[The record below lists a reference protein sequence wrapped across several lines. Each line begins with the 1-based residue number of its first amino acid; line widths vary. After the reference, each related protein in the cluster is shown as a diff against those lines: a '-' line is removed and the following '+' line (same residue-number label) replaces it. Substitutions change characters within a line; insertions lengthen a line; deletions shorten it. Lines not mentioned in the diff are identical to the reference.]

1 MTTIWGI
8 VSNWSGWL
16 RKRKTAASIT
26 ALSVLVAV
34 PVTAALIHQGF
45 PVTEVDL
52 ESRDVW
58 VTNGE
63 SLLAGRLNDQISELD
78 GAVST
83 ASNNADVLQNGDD
96 VFLQDKALSS
106 LERIDPAFTSLIQ
119 RISLP
124 TGATVH
130 YGGDRLSV
138 VAGETGKLWSVDA
151 AGELRFD
158 PTETKPI
165 ISIGKAGQAVVTST
179 GTILAV
185 APAKQLLYRILPDGT
200 KTESKLPKLDE
211 YQLSA
216 AGEQAVILDLKR
228 GELVK
233 QDGSVTEL
241 PGDPLKIQEPSAAD
255 DAAVIATG
263 DSLVRIPLG
272 GGDPEVLD
280 ADVLTEA
287 TTAEEVTAPV
297 YLDGCM
303 HGAWASS
310 SRYAAEC
317 ADGKPIIADIDPET
331 VGQQLVFRVNRSVIA
346 LNNIQTGNSWLVQDN
361 MRLVDNWDEVTPPQE
376 EDGEE
381 GDEKASE
388 QSFEDTLAER
398 TENNRP
404 PLARDDTFGVRP
416 GRATVLPL
424 LDNDSD
430 PDGDVL
436 TIQNTSDVAAESG
449 TLEYIDG
456 GRALQF
462 TPAEGFVAGTT
473 SFRYSVSDGRPGG
486 VAEALVSLAI
496 KPPEVNEPPTSH
508 REAAVSVEA
517 GQTVTYNVLAD
528 WRDPDGDDIFL
539 QSASP
544 ASGDLVRFTPD
555 GFVTFTHASPE
566 MGPRDVKFVVSDGV
580 ASAEGT
586 LTVDVQPAGALS
598 PIGTPDFVSTF
609 VGESALVQPLQ
620 NDQSPSGAPLGLIGV
635 EALQGGL
642 VSSPS
647 LEKQSVTVSSNE
659 PGTYYLKYT
668 LGAGIASSIGLIRV
682 DVLEK
687 PTEVLPPV
695 AVKDEGYLRPNE
707 TITIPVLANDES
719 PSGQVLAVQ
728 SVDVPDASA
737 SLSVEVLDSA
747 VVRVSSSTPLE
758 QQLQFTYTVSDGTST
773 ATAAVTIVPVPPLPK
788 HQAPVATDDAA
799 VVRAGDIA
807 NIAVLENDYHPDA
820 AVMLIDRALV
830 DEPTAGLA
838 FVDDDEVRFQAPS
851 EPGTYTAT
859 YRVYDTFGEADTA
872 TVTFNVVG
880 EDKKN
885 NQPPVPQLLTSRVF
899 AGATVKV
906 DVPLDGLDPNGD
918 SVVVDD
924 IASAPLLGRVI
935 EQGSTWF
942 VYEAA
947 PDSSGT
953 DTFQY
958 RVRDT
963 YGAVAV
969 GTIKIGVIGRPA
981 VDGQPNAV
989 DDYVEV
995 LPGKVASVPV
1005 LENDSDPN
1013 GYTLK
1018 LTPKLLSVDDGLQA
1032 EVSKS
1037 RVVIEVPE
1045 EEAFF
1050 TVRYQVTNGKGGID
1064 SAYIQVKVTKD
1075 AKPQY
1080 PEADDH
1086 VLEDADIV
1094 GKPTVDIDVL
1104 DGAQNPGGVVDDL
1117 QATLEGVNAAS
1128 GEIRDGNTIRVTLTD
1143 RRQAIA
1149 YRLTDPVTKLSGAAF
1164 IIVPAATDGEPPR
1177 MKSPLPEQI
1186 VKVNETRTWKLSEIT
1201 EAPSGKPVTIGSE
1214 GSVVNF
1220 RGNGTSSY
1228 VDDATITFT
1237 PAKDYRG
1244 PASVSFEATDGRES
1258 KLLTLPITV
1267 GDPDLEDVAPTFTPP
1282 TVTIEAGEAPL
1293 VVDLRASSDH
1303 PNPKILAALAYQG
1316 FGGTTAGVQGN
1327 LSGSQLTIS
1336 APQGTQPGTSATL
1349 TFTVTYKEY
1358 SVPGSV
1364 NVRVVS
1370 STRPLP
1376 IAVDDRV
1383 EEGRKNKAESISVT
1397 ANDSNPF
1404 KDTPLKVLD
1413 ATVESAPAG
1422 GATAAVSGD
1431 KVIVTPGSSK
1441 SGTVS
1446 VVYTIQDATNDP
1458 NRRVQGRITVV
1469 VKDVPDPPTIA
1480 VKSAKSGKIVV
1491 VVGGSPASNGS
1502 PIEYHAVTWSGGGE
1516 KQCAPGNDCSFDV
1529 ANGQNY
1535 TFSAYAKNAVGPSAA
1550 SNQVS
1555 ATAYGVP
1562 SAPQNVSLSSSG
1574 DAPATLT
1581 MRWNQPADTGGRI
1594 DNYTWRIM
1602 SGSSTVQT
1610 GTTAG
1615 TSDSIGNIG
1624 AGTYQVYV
1632 SATGPGGTGSEGGPA
1647 EATVKDPPPPKPSGS
1662 LSKTGP
1668 AINCQSGGTGCHQV
1682 KVSYDN
1688 VPNGNYNVEIQ
1699 RNGSAVGST
1708 SNVNASGSGSFTH
1721 NNHLG
1726 VMPAG
1731 ETIRA
1736 FFTNTATGETFY
1748 IGSMSAAEWNA
1759 Q

>member
-1 MTTIWGI
+1 M
-8 VSNWSGWL
+8 SNWSAWL

-83 ASNNADVLQNGDD
+83 ASNNADVLQDGDD

-119 RISLP
+119 RVSLP

-138 VAGETGKLWSVDA
+138 VAGEIGKLWSVDA

-165 ISIGKAGQAVVTST
+165 VSIGKAGQAVVTST

-185 APAKQLLYRILPDGT
+185 APAKGILYRILPDGT

-216 AGEQAVILDLKR
+216 AGEQAVILDLKS
-228 GELVK
+228 GDLVK
-233 QDGSVTEL
+233 QDGSMVEL
-241 PGDPLKIQEPSAAD
+241 PGKPLKIQEPSASD

-280 ADVLTEA
+280 ADVVTEA
-287 TTAEEVTAPV
+287 TSAAEVTAPV
-297 YLDGCM
+297 NLDGCM

-317 ADGKPIIADIDPET
+317 ADKKPVIADINPET

-346 LNNIQTGNSWLVQDN
+346 LNNVQTGNSWLVQAN

-376 EDGEE
+376 EDGED

-398 TENNRP
+398 TEENRP
-404 PLARDDTFGVRP
+404 PIARDDAFGVRP

-430 PDGDVL
+430 ADGDVL
-436 TIQNTSDVAAESG
+436 TIQNFGDIGPETG
-449 TLEYIDG
+449 KLEYIDG
-456 GRALQF
+456 KRALQF

-473 SFRYSVSDGRPGG
+473 SFRYSVNDGRPGG
-486 VAEALVSLAI
+486 VAEANVSIAI

-580 ASAEGT
+580 TSAEGT
-586 LTVDVQPAGALS
+586 LKVDVQPAGALS

-609 VGESALVQPLQ
+609 VGESAQVLPLA

-687 PTEVLPPV
+687 PTDVQPPV

-719 PSGQVLAVQ
+719 PGGQVLALQ
-728 SVDVPDASA
+728 SVDVPDESA

-747 VVRVSSSTPLE
+747 VVRVSSSAPLE
-758 QQLQFTYTVSDGTST
+758 GQLQFTYTVSDGTSS

-788 HQAPVATDDAA
+788 HQAPVASDDAV

-807 NIAVLENDYHPDA
+807 NVAVLDNDYHPDA
-820 AVMLIDRALV
+820 AVMLVDRELV
-830 DEPTAGLA
+830 DVPTAGLA
-838 FVDDDEVRFQAPS
+838 FVDDDEVRFQAPT

-899 AGATVKV
+899 AGATVRV

-918 SVVVDD
+918 SVVLDD

-958 RVRDT
+958 RVKDT

-969 GTIKIGVIGRPA
+969 GTIKIGVIGRPE

-989 DDYVEV
+989 DDYIEV

-1005 LENDSDPN
+1005 LSNDSDPN
-1013 GYTLK
+1013 GYKLK
-1018 LTPKLLSVDDGLQA
+1018 LEPKLLSVDDGLTA

-1037 RVVIEVPE
+1037 RVVIEVPD

-1050 TVRYQVTNGKGGID
+1050 TVRYQITNGKGGID

-1075 AKPQY
+1075 AKPQF

-1094 GKPTVDIDVL
+1094 GKKTVDIDVL
-1104 DGAQNPGGVVDDL
+1104 DGAQNPGGLVDDL
-1117 QATLEGVNAAS
+1117 QPSLEGANAPS
-1128 GEIRDGNTIRVTLTD
+1128 GEVRDGGTIRVTLTD

-1149 YRLTDPVTKLSGAAF
+1149 YRLTDPVTQLSGAAF

-1177 MKSPLPEQI
+1177 IKSPLPEQI

-1201 EAPSGKPVTIGSE
+1201 EAPSGKPVTIASE

-1220 RGNGTSSY
+1220 RSNGTSSY

-1244 PASVSFEATDGRES
+1244 PASVSFEATDGRDS

-1267 GDPDLEDVAPTFTPP
+1267 GDPDLEDVPPTFTPP
-1282 TVTIEAGEAPL
+1282 TVTIEAGEAPIT
-1293 VVDLRASSDH
+1293 VDLRASSDH
-1303 PNPKILAALAYQG
+1303 PNPKILAALTYQG

-1327 LSGSQLTIS
+1327 LSGSQVTIS

-1349 TFTVTYKEY
+1349 TFTVNYKEY

-1376 IAVDDRV
+1376 RAIDDRV
-1383 EEGRKNKAESISVT
+1383 EEGRKNKAESINVL
-1397 ANDSNPF
+1397 ANDYNPF
-1404 KDTPLKVLD
+1404 PDTPLKILD

-1422 GATAAVSGD
+1422 GATATVSGSS
-1431 KVIVTPGSSK
+1431 VTVTPGSSK

-1446 VVYTIQDATNDP
+1446 VIYTIQDATNDP
-1458 NRRVQGRITVV
+1458 NRRVQGRITVI
-1469 VKDVPDPPTIA
+1469 VKDVPDPPSLSL
-1480 VKSAKSGKIVV
+1480 KSAKSGKITI
-1491 VVGGSPASNGS
+1491 VVGGSPASNGA
-1502 PIEYHAVTWSGGGE
+1502 PIEYHAVKWSGGGE
-1516 KQCAPGNDCSFDV
+1516 KQCAPGNDCTFDV
-1529 ANGQNY
+1529 TNGQSY
-1535 TFSAYAKNAVGPSAA
+1535 TFSAYAHNAVGNSAD
-1550 SNQVS
+1550 SETVT

-1562 SAPQNVSLSSSG
+1562 TAPQNVSLRASG

-1581 MRWNQPADTGGRI
+1581 MQWARPADDGGQVTS
-1594 DNYTWRIM
+1594 YSWRIM
-1602 SGSSTVQT
+1602 SGSSTVKT
-1610 GTTAG
+1610 GTTG
-1615 TSDSIGNIG
+1615 STSDSVGGIG

-1632 SATGPGGTGSEGGPA
+1632 SATGPGGTGPEGGPA

-1662 LSKTGP
+1662 LFKSGG
-1668 AINCQSGGTGCHQV
+1668 AHACQSGGTGC
-1682 KVSYDN
+1682 YDVGVNYQN
-1688 VPNGNYNVEIQ
+1688 VPQGNYTVDITRDGRAIGTSMNVT
-1699 RNGSAVGST
+1699 VGG
-1708 SNVNASGSGSFTH
+1708 NGSFTH
-1721 NNHLG
+1721 HNHLG
-1726 VMPAG
+1726 VMTGG
-1731 ETIRA
+1731 ETIAATFR
-1736 FFTNTATGETFY
+1736 NNATGETFT
-1748 IGSMSAAEWNA
+1748 IGSMSGSAWNNL
-1759 Q
+1759 